1 MTTPTKGRTGLPPFR
16 FSHPIEV
23 RYADLDP
30 QRHVNNAA
38 IFAYFEQARVKY
50 LEHLGLWS
58 GGDFDDLGII
68 VAEAGASYKAPIAYT
83 DRVVVEAGVSR
94 LGTKSLDL
102 EYRLRTDDDR
112 LLATGRTVLVA
123 YDYHRASSIVIPTE
137 WRKRI
142 AEFEGLEPDSL
153 PRPEGTGE
161 GWGEGRGEG

>member
-1 MTTPTKGRTGLPPFR
+1 MAKDDSVPTFR

-38 IFAYFEQARVKY
+38 IFVYFEQARVKY
-50 LEHLGLWS
+50 LEHLGLWG

-83 DRVVVEAGVSR
+83 DRVFVEAGVTR

-102 EYRLRTDDDR
+102 EYRLRTDDGR

-123 YDYHRASSIVIPTE
+123 YDYHRARSIPIPDE
-137 WRKRI
+137 WRRVI
-142 AEFEGLEPDSL
+142 TAFEDKLPGRLEL
-153 PRPEGTGE
+153 PGS
-161 GWGEGRGEG
+161 